1 MTSSSRSGSL
11 GLLRDFRLLVYLFVA
26 FRLMLLIVY
35 QPVIVDGLERGITA
49 GGDMRQFFAFAQ
61 LSDEGYLPFRDFWS
75 EFPPVWPW
83 LYGGLYR
90 LLGGAEGAYTAF
102 ASLLG
107 LILLAAD
114 TGNLILLRQ
123 IGARLHGRDTGL
135 ALAWIY
141 ALMLAPAVFIWWNF
155 EALVAFALLLALWW
169 LLQGQEGRS
178 ALALLAGALT
188 KFVPLVMLGAV
199 WRYRDWRR
207 ALRYTLIAVGGFALV
222 YAAIVLA
229 FGEMGAASLVAQ
241 FGKSSYGTVWA
252 LIDGNYG
259 TGVFGPLADRFDPAL
274 ATQPIGN
281 PAVIA
286 SWMRLLPFAAF
297 GLYVFFTT
305 QRFDD
310 RGLVAFVTVTLLVFF
325 LWAQGWSP
333 QWLALIIPLV
343 LLNFPS
349 RGGVLVLLL
358 LSLMAFTEYP
368 LLFLRTGDTG
378 GVIAG
383 SLRLPFVLLIVART
397 LILVGIVGALVGV
410 LRQPARKESAGEG

>member
-1 MTSSSRSGSL
+1 MTRDARPGSL
-11 GLLRDFRLLVYLFVA
+11 TLLRDMRLLVYLFVA
-26 FRLMLLIVY
+26 FRLTLLIVY
-35 QPVIVDGLERGITA
+35 QPMVIEGVERGITA
-49 GGDMRQFFAFAQ
+49 GGDMAQFYAFAQ
-61 LSDEGYLPFRDFWS
+61 LSDDGLFPFRDFWS

-83 LYGGLYR
+83 LYVGLYR
-90 LLGGAEGAYTAF
+90 LLGGAEAAYTAF

-114 TGNLILLRQ
+114 TGNLILVQR

-141 ALMLAPAVFIWWNF
+141 ALLLAPAVFIWWNF
-155 EALVAFALLLALWW
+155 EALVTFALLLALWW
-169 LLQGQEGRS
+169 LLRGWESRS

-199 WRYRDWRR
+199 WRYRDWQR
-207 ALRYTLIAVGGFALV
+207 ALRYTLITLGGFALA
-222 YAAIVLA
+222 YAGIILA

-241 FGKSSYGTVWA
+241 FSKASYGTVWA
-252 LIDGNYG
+252 LIDGNYA
-259 TGVFGPLADRFDPAL
+259 TGVFGPLAERLDPTLAL
-274 ATQPIGN
+274 QPTGN
-281 PAVIA
+281 PALIPG
-286 SWMRLLPFAAF
+286 WLRLLPFAAV
-297 GLYVFFTT
+297 GLYIYMRT
-305 QRFDD
+305 RRYDD
-310 RGLVAFVTVTLLVFF
+310 RGLVAFVTVTLLIFF

-358 LSLMAFTEYP
+358 LSLVAFTEYP
-368 LLFLRTGDTG
+368 LLFVRTGDSG

-383 SLRLPFVLLIVART
+383 PLVLPFIT
-397 LILVGIVGALVGV
+397 LILVRTLMLIGIVVGLVGI
-410 LRQPARKESAGEG
+410 LRRPARAEGSGV